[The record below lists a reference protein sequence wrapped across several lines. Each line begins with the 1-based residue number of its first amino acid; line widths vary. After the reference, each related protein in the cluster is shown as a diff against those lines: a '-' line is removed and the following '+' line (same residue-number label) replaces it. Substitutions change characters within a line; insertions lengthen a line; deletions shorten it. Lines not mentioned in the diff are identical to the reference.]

1 MKHKRILTA
10 AVAAVLTVA
19 LAGGVGL
26 TAVYA
31 RAQEAPSNGDGQDG
45 SSTTTSDSTSTTS
58 TDSTDAASAA
68 RIQALNTEQA
78 REQARAQ
85 AEAAAEQAKQ
95 AAEAARE
102 KVAEAK
108 DELKGARLQACEARR
123 SAIQTIMKNAAARGQ
138 DNINLFT
145 EIAQKVEAFYVS
157 KGKTLSTYDQLVASV
172 NAAKITAQNAVTTVQ
187 NAQTQFDCNGTNP
200 KGTIEVFK
208 AEIKAQETAMEAFRT
223 AVRNLIAGVKSVQG
237 TTSSSTNGG
246 NQ

>member
-1 MKHKRILTA
+1 MKHKRILSVA
-10 AVAAVLTVA
+10 VVAALTVA

-31 RAQEAPSNGDGQDG
+31 RAQDTPSGSDGQDSN
-45 SSTTTSDSTSTTS
+45 SSNSASTDTTSTKTSDTAQSTTS
-58 TDSTDAASAA
+58 LST
-68 RIQALNTEQA
+68 LNTERA
-78 REQARAQ
+78 REQARQQ
-85 AEAAAEQAKQ
+85 AEAAVEQAKQ

-102 KVAEAK
+102 QVAAAK

-123 SAIQTIMKNAAARGQ
+123 NAIQTIMKNAATRGQ
-138 DNINLFT
+138 DNVNLFT

-157 KGKTLSTYDQLVASV
+157 KSKTLATYDQLVANV
-172 NAAKITAQNAVTTVQ
+172 NAAKVTAQNAVTTVQ

-208 AEIKAQETAMEAFRT
+208 AEIKTQETAMEAFRT

>member
-1 MKHKRILTA
+1 MKHRRILSVA
-10 AVAAVLTVA
+10 VVAALTVA

-31 RAQEAPSNGDGQDG
+31 RAQDTPTGSDSQDS
-45 SSTTTSDSTSTTS
+45 SSTSSDATSTNS
-58 TDSTDAASAA
+58 TETESAN
-68 RIQALNTEQA
+68 RIEALNTEKA
-78 REQARAQ
+78 REQAKQA

-108 DELKGARLQACEARR
+108 DELKGDRLKVCEARR
-123 SAIQTIMKNAAARGQ
+123 SAIQTIMQNAAKRGQ
-138 DNINLFT
+138 EHVNLFSS
-145 EIAQKVEAFYVS
+145 IAEKVEAFYVS
-157 KGKTLSTYDQLVASV
+157 KGKTLSTYDQLVADV
-172 NAAKITAQNAVTTVQ
+172 NAKKAAAQSAVDTVK

-200 KGTIEVFK
+200 KGVIAVFK
-208 AEIKAQETAMEAFRT
+208 ADIKAQESAMEAFRT
-223 AVRNLIAGVKSVQG
+223 SVRNLIAGVKSVQG